1 MVREMMAILAGVGS
15 SFALGNMALGGNG
28 QPNQECQDIH
38 AGRGCSATTTA
49 TGKNRTA
56 QAAAKKK
63 QLTGSSREIDVIAST
78 A

>member
-1 MVREMMAILAGVGS
+1 MFGDNRS
-15 SFALGNMALGGNG
+15 Y
-28 QPNQECQDIH
+28 
-38 AGRGCSATTTA
+38 R
-49 TGKNRTA
+49 KNRTA

>member
-1 MVREMMAILAGVGS
+1 MIAILAGVGL
-15 SFALGNMALGGNG
+15 SFALGNMALAGNG
-28 QPNQECQDIH
+28 QPNQECQDIY
-38 AGRGCSATTTA
+38 AGLCCWATTAA

-63 QLTGSSREIDVIAST
+63 QLTGSSGEIDVIASK